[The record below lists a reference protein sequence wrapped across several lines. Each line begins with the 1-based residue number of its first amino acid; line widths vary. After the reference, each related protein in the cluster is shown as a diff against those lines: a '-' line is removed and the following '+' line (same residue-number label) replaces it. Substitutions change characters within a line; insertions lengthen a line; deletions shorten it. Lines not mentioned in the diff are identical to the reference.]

1 MSNAQRRN
9 EANNGQGAIAP
20 GSGRSTPDRSHPS
33 SVNGHAGCIDSDDSE
48 DDSYAPEFPQ
58 ESEVGVEWFRARDWD
73 PYPGDTCT
81 APKTCTASQL
91 RLLDRSHNL
100 GDIVRDARSPRH
112 GTVTRSHIR
121 AHAKVV
127 GWNAVLLD
135 IDCSNLRPCVLWDS
149 SYSSHIVRYGDFIG
163 SVVDHELHYILRFS
177 DGARIRVHETAV
189 NCFKL
194 REAIP
199 TDWSGDEFYE
209 GTVISG
215 DARSLAYRAPEAIVR
230 WNTADSKSTSGKT
243 PNGEEVDF
251 LPFFL
256 NETPRHNAI
265 WLAGLRRRTKV
276 DLLVEELIPIRAK
289 FHLMEMDV
297 KDIGGGRPSTI
308 LGNDVRK
315 LQSVHPY
322 PWSFCSV
329 RDIFQYTIRPEDKLY
344 DVAHFGNME
353 GLFYRHMTGQDLTS
367 AQFDVASTQS
377 FSQAEENT
385 NRDPRSRPFTDGE
398 PKASTV
404 SSKPS
409 PYHVP
414 LNVQRTLFRQSRPR
428 FSLDMHSPSKKRS
441 RRVRSYRS
449 LGVCPQIESGR
460 SSSCSSLSPS
470 PSGSTEC
477 RPHAGRDTNDKGTAT
492 TAERKDVSSRPTHQH
507 HHHQASHRSNVTAP
521 GRRRADMQAEESG
534 LANSTNG
541 CQQAL
546 LPQGEPEAVQSGC
559 TPRLTSDGGFPRP
572 PLTPGQQ
579 VPVLIIAMETSYD
592 VRWQDGT
599 VEHKVQADALHPE
612 YLAPDE
618 NLLMPGDVVR
628 LRSETQEHSSG
639 ANGLDGHD
647 TGPNSCQVKSVHS
660 YGVVTSVNSREMI
673 CSIQWFE
680 QYLGAL
686 KPLGPPEDAGV
697 YEVVIAHEPRY
708 NIGDIVLASTEVD
721 GCDRNVVGCIDESDP
736 STGLLKLL
744 DAQGTRTDVF
754 PLQCIRVLADDDYED
769 ASYVNAS
776 SVDLD
781 LTSDD
786 FDNELYGDESD
797 SSEWET
803 VSNVSLE
810 PKQGLTAATEDA
822 DGKAENWTPTDEVRN
837 LCLSRWLLISDCLQ
851 EILRSVESL
860 TFLFDALST
869 NAEELPHLVDAGSF
883 TATEQPG
890 SVCRDYLYPLHWS
903 LRWYLTRTRDSA
915 GVMEALLRGIYC
927 QFRDFR
933 LRKMLKM
940 ALRLRQ
946 LINSQSYRKELFKCS
961 CSSQQAHRDKVARPV
976 DEVNARIIARLKEV
990 NFVSETGADLGELI
1004 PCDFTWPVVIRQ
1016 TCRYVFLERMFSLVN
1031 DIYSLFSAW
1040 MSENKDGCPRFSYY
1054 GPRVNEPKEN
1064 GTKAHV
1070 LEDGS
1075 AAAGPEE
1082 DTARRKEKESGS
1094 PPLEQVLETNEAHGD
1109 AKDPADRGDNAL
1121 PNGTPEPILEIPS
1134 GQRGLFVLED
1144 EAQPSHAFYSAHQ
1157 CRPKKAFLTA
1167 WQRDN
1172 DLLSTSLPKG
1182 IVVKAFA
1189 NRMDLFSVMI
1199 VGPSGTPYEDGLFF
1213 FDLRLTPEYPN
1224 QPPEVHYHSLTPE
1237 RINPNLYVEGRVC
1250 LSLLGT
1256 WKGHSTENWSSD
1268 FSNLLQVL
1276 VSLQGL
1282 ILNAEPFFNEAGY
1295 DAVREKSESH
1305 GLSRAYNEGVVANL
1319 LQSMVQLLRRPLP
1332 AFREEIVTHFREVLD
1347 SYSKR
1352 LRLWATLDEG
1362 KFASI
1367 KQSKQQEVIAA
1378 APSVGNV
1385 VAMGA
1390 EVSPAAP
1397 KPPSS
1402 PSLPEFPLAPVSK
1415 GFCISVNRHL
1425 SMLEQLVA
1433 SAGDDVNGQ

>member
-100 GDIVRDARSPRH
+100 GDIVRDARSQRH
-112 GTVTRSHIR
+112 GTVIRSHIR

-135 IDCSNLRPCVLWDS
+135 IDCSHLRPCV
-149 SYSSHIVRYGDFIG
+149 
-163 SVVDHELHYILRFS
+163 
-177 DGARIRVHETAV
+177 
-189 NCFKL
+189 
-194 REAIP
+194 
-199 TDWSGDEFYE
+199 
-209 GTVISG
+209 
-215 DARSLAYRAPEAIVR
+215 
-230 WNTADSKSTSGKT
+230 
-243 PNGEEVDF
+243 
-251 LPFFL
+251 
-256 NETPRHNAI
+256 
-265 WLAGLRRRTKV
+265 
-276 DLLVEELIPIRAK
+276 
-289 FHLMEMDV
+289 
-297 KDIGGGRPSTI
+297 
-308 LGNDVRK
+308 
-315 LQSVHPY
+315 
-322 PWSFCSV
+322 
-329 RDIFQYTIRPEDKLY
+329 
-344 DVAHFGNME
+344 
-353 GLFYRHMTGQDLTS
+353 
-367 AQFDVASTQS
+367 
-377 FSQAEENT
+377 AEENT

-398 PKASTV
+398 PKASSV

-414 LNVQRTLFRQSRPR
+414 LNVQRALFRQSRPR

-477 RPHAGRDTNDKGTAT
+477 RPRAGRGTNDKGTAT
-492 TAERKDVSSRPTHQH
+492 TATTAERKEVSSRPTHQH
-507 HHHQASHRSNVTAP
+507 HHHHANHRSNTSATAP

-541 CQQAL
+541 CQQVL
-546 LPQGEPEAVQSGC
+546 LPEGEPEAVQSGC

-599 VEHKVQADALHPE
+599 VEHKVRADALHPE

-680 QYLGAL
+680 QHLGAL

-810 PKQGLTAATEDA
+810 PKQGSTAATEDA

-961 CSSQQAHRDKVARPV
+961 CSSQQTHRDKVARPV
-976 DEVNARIIARLKEV
+976 DEVNARIIARLREV

-1121 PNGTPEPILEIPS
+1121 PNGTPEPIQEIPS

-1362 KFASI
+1362 RFASI
-1367 KQSKQQEVIAA
+1367 KQSKQQEAIAA
-1378 APSVGNV
+1378 APSVGNG

-1390 EVSPAAP
+1390 EVSPAAL

-1433 SAGDDVNGQ
+1433 SAGDDLNGQ